1 MLRRTK
7 SLFGIT
13 DSLFPTEQG
22 IVGNAS
28 KLLCKAAPERDETA
42 GNFRI
47 PCYFPCSIIKVIA
60 KARSSREYTT
70 GRRRSGVV
78 DGHAGNAITPWL
90 CIYEVKA
97 SRKGERKCAFHG
109 FC

>member
-22 IVGNAS
+22 IVGNTS
-28 KLLCKAAPERDETA
+28 ELLCKAAPERDETA

-47 PCYFPCSIIKVIA
+47 PCYFPCSEGIRGVLESPYA
-60 KARSSREYTT
+60 H
-70 GRRRSGVV
+70 GRRSAILAKRNTPFYANDISALQRG
-78 DGHAGNAITPWL
+78 AGARL
-90 CIYEVKA
+90 
-97 SRKGERKCAFHG
+97 
-109 FC
+109 